1 MLRVKTPAG
10 DIGTVQAYVSVA
22 HVIFAVILI
31 DTQLVSVQIS
41 DLLTAEGEEKER
53 DTKRVGPGGDAAR
66 DINSRGDGS
75 DDPGAAARKGILRGT
90 SGKG

>member
-41 DLLTAEGEEKER
+41 DLLTAEGEEK
-53 DTKRVGPGGDAAR
+53 
-66 DINSRGDGS
+66 
-75 DDPGAAARKGILRGT
+75 
-90 SGKG
+90 